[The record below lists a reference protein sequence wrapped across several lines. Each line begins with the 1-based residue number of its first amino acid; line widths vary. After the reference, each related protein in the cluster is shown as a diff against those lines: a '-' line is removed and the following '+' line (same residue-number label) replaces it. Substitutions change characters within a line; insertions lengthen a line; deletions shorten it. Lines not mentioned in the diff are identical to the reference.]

1 MLTKIAGKHH
11 LNMGIIGWTCTMRQ
25 KSLSEHY
32 LLNVDH
38 ILQNLNLSR
47 LCTCKSMI
55 FASHQKSWETM
66 EDRWK
71 TQKKKSKKLNQK
83 VVANKNGGEKYTT
96 HNTTWHI
103 CLQTTTVTMDGVF
116 QTVRKVKA
124 LPPVRL
130 LVWVESVQQFSWSS
144 QLTSLAPPRVLRPLL
159 RTRVIAACPHGY
171 MQPKTLK
178 FALSVQSSHW
188 KKMWK
193 DGGGKRVGSCGNRW
207 EEVPKICQLFALV
220 KSQTLSFRRSGA
232 EQWQVTNTKVGCWSP
247 NYKSNDW
254 ILR

>member
-193 DGGGKRVGSCGNRW
+193 DGGGKKGRQLWKQVGGSAKNL
-207 EEVPKICQLFALV
+207 PALCTG
-220 KSQTLSFRRSGA
+220 QI
-232 EQWQVTNTKVGCWSP
+232 TNT
-247 NYKSNDW
+247 
-254 ILR
+254 ILQKKRSRAVAGHKYQGWMLVTKL